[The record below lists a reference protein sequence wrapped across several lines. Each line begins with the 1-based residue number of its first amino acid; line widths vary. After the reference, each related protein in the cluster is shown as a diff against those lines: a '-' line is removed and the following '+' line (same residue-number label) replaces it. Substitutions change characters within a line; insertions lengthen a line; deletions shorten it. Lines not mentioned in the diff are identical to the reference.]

1 MEIGASV
8 ITMAAGGQYSVRL
21 LSGSLIPIRKNNLT
35 ALTRLAVLPVLS
47 TARRLV
53 ILFFRMGIFDVK
65 HGYRLNQRKAWLLRR
80 QSRIIYTFLTLNF
93 CGPQFMKF
101 TTRFNPKL
109 YELMSGYNRE
119 RLIKDVGAGLTVSV
133 VALPLAMAFAIASGL
148 KPEAG
153 LFTAIIAGFLISL
166 FSGSRV
172 QIGGPAGAFI
182 VIVYGIVAQYG
193 VGGLLLATFMSGV
206 MLWLMG
212 FLRMGV
218 LIKFIPVAVIIGF
231 TNGIAVLIGLS
242 QIKDFL
248 GLRIEGKVPAEFFAL
263 MQTLWQ
269 ALPTWNGAALAVAL
283 LSLGIIVGW
292 QQTMKRKITLPEET
306 GMLPRVSGSL
316 ALIPGSI
323 VALVVATLLVALFG
337 LNVET
342 IGSRFGGIPQG
353 LPEFTV
359 PDYSWAMVKGLFL
372 PAMTLAVLGA
382 IESLLCARVADSMI
396 RDKHDSN
403 QELLAQGFANM
414 VMPFFG
420 GMPATG
426 TIARTVTNIKNGGSS
441 PVAGMVHALAL
452 LMVVLVAAPLAQ
464 YIPLPALSAIL
475 MFVAWNMG
483 EWREFARLRTFRL
496 PYRLILLSVFVLTVV
511 VDLTVAV
518 EVGIFFACFIFIYRI
533 SSLSTAEKTQLPANT
548 HQDGVATYK
557 LTGAIFFGAVKL
569 IDDMLANVPE
579 KALVLDFSS
588 VIYVDSSGEESLEEL
603 LEIYQEKGVP
613 ILVYGLRQQPTDLL
627 TRTQWLQRLGA
638 NNVFADVHGVQK
650 RLDVL

>member
-1 MEIGASV
+1 
-8 ITMAAGGQYSVRL
+8 
-21 LSGSLIPIRKNNLT
+21 
-35 ALTRLAVLPVLS
+35 
-47 TARRLV
+47 
-53 ILFFRMGIFDVK
+53 
-65 HGYRLNQRKAWLLRR
+65 
-80 QSRIIYTFLTLNF
+80 
-93 CGPQFMKF
+93 MKF

-148 KPEAG
+148 PPQSG
-153 LFTAIIAGFLISL
+153 LFTAIIGGFLISL

-182 VIVYGIVAQYG
+182 VIVYGIVEQYG
-193 VGGLLLATFMSGV
+193 GSGLLLATLMSGV

-218 LIKFIPVAVIIGF
+218 LIKFIPVSVIIGF

-242 QIKDFL
+242 QIKDFF
-248 GLRIEGKVPAEFFAL
+248 GLQIEGKVPAEFFAL
-263 MQTLWQ
+263 VKTLWQ
-269 ALPTWNGAALAVAL
+269 ALPTWNASAVMVSL
-283 LSLGIIVGW
+283 LSLGLIIVW
-292 QQTMKRKITLPEET
+292 QAVMKRKMSLPVEA
-306 GMLPRVSGSL
+306 GVLPRVSGSL

-323 VALVVATLLVALFG
+323 VALVAATLLVSATG
-337 LNVET
+337 LDVET

-353 LPEFTV
+353 LPELTV
-359 PDYSWAMVKGLFL
+359 PSFSWEEMKGLFL

-414 VMPFFG
+414 VVPFFG

-426 TIARTVTNIKNGGSS
+426 TIARTVTNIKNGGNS
-441 PVAGMVHALAL
+441 PVAGIVHALAL
-452 LMVVLVAAPLAQ
+452 LVVVLVAAPLAQ
-464 YIPLPALSAIL
+464 YIPLAALSAIL

-483 EWREFARLRTFRL
+483 EWREFVRLRTFRL
-496 PYRLILLSVFVLTVV
+496 PYRVILLSVFVLTVV

-533 SSLSTAEKTQLPANT
+533 SSLSTAEPAQLPDHFATN
-548 HQDGVATYK
+548 GVAVYK
-557 LTGAIFFGAVKL
+557 LTGALFFGAVQFIESL
-569 IDDMLANVPE
+569 LVNVPE
-579 KALVLDFSS
+579 RALVLDFSS
-588 VIYVDSSGEESLEEL
+588 VIYIDSSGEESLEEL
-603 LEIYQEKGVP
+603 LELYQEKGIP
-613 ILVYGLRQQPTDLL
+613 ILVYGLRQQPRDLL
-627 TRTQWLQRLGA
+627 LRTRWLPRLGGQH
-638 NNVFADVHGVQK
+638 VFGDMESLRRYLEKLDK
-650 RLDVL
+650 RGIEKNAGAG

>member
-1 MEIGASV
+1 
-8 ITMAAGGQYSVRL
+8 
-21 LSGSLIPIRKNNLT
+21 
-35 ALTRLAVLPVLS
+35 
-47 TARRLV
+47 
-53 ILFFRMGIFDVK
+53 
-65 HGYRLNQRKAWLLRR
+65 
-80 QSRIIYTFLTLNF
+80 
-93 CGPQFMKF
+93 MKF

-119 RLIKDVGAGLTVSV
+119 RFIKDVGAGLTVSV

-292 QQTMKRKITLPEET
+292 QQTMKRKMALPEAA
-306 GMLPRVSGSL
+306 GVLPRVSGSL

-323 VALVVATLLVALFG
+323 VALVAATLLVALFG
-337 LNVET
+337 LDVET

-359 PDYSWAMVKGLFL
+359 PDYSWATVKGLFL

-426 TIARTVTNIKNGGSS
+426 TIARTVTNIKNGGNS
-441 PVAGMVHALAL
+441 PVAGIVHALAL

-533 SSLSTAEKTQLPANT
+533 SNLSTAEKTQLPANT

-627 TRTQWLQRLGA
+627 TRTRWLQRLGE
-638 NNVFADVHGVQK
+638 NNVFEDVYGVQK
-650 RLDVL
+650 RLDSL

>member
-1 MEIGASV
+1 
-8 ITMAAGGQYSVRL
+8 
-21 LSGSLIPIRKNNLT
+21 
-35 ALTRLAVLPVLS
+35 
-47 TARRLV
+47 
-53 ILFFRMGIFDVK
+53 
-65 HGYRLNQRKAWLLRR
+65 
-80 QSRIIYTFLTLNF
+80 
-93 CGPQFMKF
+93 MKF

-148 KPEAG
+148 PPQSG
-153 LFTAIIAGFLISL
+153 LFTAIIGGFLISL

-182 VIVYGIVAQYG
+182 VIVYGIVEQYG
-193 VGGLLLATFMSGV
+193 GSGLLLATLMSGV

-218 LIKFIPVAVIIGF
+218 LIKFIPVSVIIGF

-242 QIKDFL
+242 QIKDFF
-248 GLRIEGKVPAEFFAL
+248 GLQIEGKVPAEFFAL
-263 MQTLWQ
+263 VNTLWQ
-269 ALPTWNGAALAVAL
+269 ALPTWNASAVMVSL
-283 LSLGIIVGW
+283 LSLGLIIAW
-292 QQTMKRKITLPEET
+292 QAVMKCKMSLPAEA
-306 GMLPRVSGSL
+306 GVLPRVSGSL

-323 VALVVATLLVALFG
+323 VALVAATLLVSITG

-353 LPEFTV
+353 LPELTV
-359 PDYSWAMVKGLFL
+359 PSFSWEEMKGLFL

-414 VMPFFG
+414 VVPFFG

-426 TIARTVTNIKNGGSS
+426 TIARTVTNIKNGGNS
-441 PVAGMVHALAL
+441 PVAGMVHALCL
-452 LMVVLVAAPLAQ
+452 LVVVLAAAPLAQ

-483 EWREFARLRTFRL
+483 EWREFVRLKTFRM
-496 PYRLILLSVFVLTVV
+496 PYRISLLLVFVLTVV

-533 SSLSTAEKTQLPANT
+533 SSLSTAERVGLPEEMPQVA
-548 HQDGVATYK
+548 GVTSFK

-569 IDDMLANVPE
+569 IDDMLIDMPS

-588 VIYVDSSGEESLEEL
+588 VIYIDSSGEESLEEL
-603 LEIYQEKGVP
+603 LETYHDKGVP
-613 ILVYGLRQQPTDLL
+613 ILVYGLRQQPWDML
-627 TRTQWLQRLGA
+627 TRTGWLKRLGKE
-638 NNVFADVHGVQK
+638 NVLKEMGELRN
-650 RLDVL
+650 RLSALD